1 MLVDILNKFLIIF
14 ILVVPNLY
22 LLIIF
27 FRFKKLFREDF
38 FLIIFLFLLSVI
50 FLNKLLFR
58 GQTLS
63 AQDFNNIQIPFFHF
77 FQESILTYKEPPVW
91 NSRFGGGFDA
101 FSNPISAYF
110 SLLIL
115 FF

>member
-27 FRFKKLFREDF
+27 FRFKKRFREDF

-63 AQDFNNIQIPFFHF
+63 AQDFNNIQIPFFPRINF
-77 FQESILTYKEPPVW
+77 DLKNLLFGIAGLEVVLMLFQIQFLLI
-91 NSRFGGGFDA
+91 FH
-101 FSNPISAYF
+101 
-110 SLLIL
+110 LLIL